1 MTNLVLCI
9 ATLLMWAFIGI
20 TVNVNLKK
28 HTAGAFRVHYNLMW
42 LMLMLVLIERV
53 LEAYT
58 AM

>member
-28 HTAGAFRVHYNLMW
+28 HTVKAFRVQYNLMFV
-42 LMLMLVLIERV
+42 MLMLVLIERV
-53 LEAYT
+53 LEAYA

>member
-28 HTAGAFRVHYNLMW
+28 HTAGAFRVQYNLMW
-42 LMLMLVLIERV
+42 LMLITVLVERA
-53 LEAYT
+53 LEAYA